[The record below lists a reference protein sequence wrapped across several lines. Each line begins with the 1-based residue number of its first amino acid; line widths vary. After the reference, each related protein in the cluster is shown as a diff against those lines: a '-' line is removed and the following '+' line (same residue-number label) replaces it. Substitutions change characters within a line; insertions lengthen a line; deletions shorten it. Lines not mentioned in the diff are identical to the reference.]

1 MLKIAVYGRAPSRG
15 RTGNRKDGDGEG
27 SVWPLAPQVVPGNG
41 CMEACA
47 SPAVTAMEGMA
58 LTGGAVTGGSTKALR
73 GGRSQS
79 GRGTDGRHRGFP
91 VAPEVALVP
100 SARGRCGAGA
110 L

>member
-1 MLKIAVYGRAPSRG
+1 
-15 RTGNRKDGDGEG
+15 
-27 SVWPLAPQVVPGNG
+27 
-41 CMEACA
+41 MEACA